1 MRLAVSCSRP
11 SQERQNRGSPRAV
24 TIRKAGPIGTVE
36 VPVELLGSSTER
48 STS

>member
-1 MRLAVSCSRP
+1 MRLAVFCSQP
-11 SQERQNRGSPRAV
+11 DHERQNRGSPRAV
-24 TIRKAGPIGTVE
+24 TVRKAGPIGTVE